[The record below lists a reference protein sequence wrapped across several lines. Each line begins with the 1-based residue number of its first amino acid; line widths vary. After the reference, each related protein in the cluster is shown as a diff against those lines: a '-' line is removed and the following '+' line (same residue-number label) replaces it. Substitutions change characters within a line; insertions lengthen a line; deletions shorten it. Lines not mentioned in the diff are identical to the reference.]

1 MSLWDW
7 GCHGQQLA
15 QLSVILSL
23 FCAASLPT
31 NGTDTSTWE
40 STSEIALQE
49 RIWASSDGISPMLL
63 IGVIFVK
70 QQEQRTIQCLFSG
83 RAYVSLALLM
93 LESSQLD
100 EKKSL
105 YHMKIFRS
113 LKAAFSC
120 VGCCIP
126 LSTILAAV
134 ASWQFEMGWAFSWIS
149 FKGKTE
155 GRYPNSSGVGLWKD
169 AFSHHLCFGCSLWRE
184 MAVSLFLLC
193 SWLWLF
199 RASDVSA
206 EER

>member
-31 NGTDTSTWE
+31 SGTDTSTWE
-40 STSEIALQE
+40 NTSEIALQE

-63 IGVIFVK
+63 VGVIFVK

-105 YHMKIFRS
+105 YHMKTFRS

-120 VGCCIP
+120 IGCCIP
-126 LSTILAAV
+126 LSSILAAV
-134 ASWQFEMGWAFSWIS
+134 TSCNLRWG
-149 FKGKTE
+149 
-155 GRYPNSSGVGLWKD
+155 GL
-169 AFSHHLCFGCSLWRE
+169 FPE
-184 MAVSLFLLC
+184 FLLKEK
-193 SWLWLF
+193 L
-199 RASDVSA
+199 REDIPIVQV
-206 EER
+206 